1 MSKKKTFEVA
11 LSELQS
17 IIEELES
24 GSSSLDR
31 MLKLFEDGNDE
42 AIDYVWTNP
51 NTERVGINLRW
62 IQSGITRVD
71 VPHWL
76 YGEKYSE

>member
-1 MSKKKTFEVA
+1 
-11 LSELQS
+11 
-17 IIEELES
+17 
-24 GSSSLDR
+24 
-31 MLKLFEDGNDE
+31 LFEDGNDE

>member
-1 MSKKKTFEVA
+1 MDDNNQSTKFEFE
-11 LSELQS
+11 LSELTHVQTK
-17 IIEELES
+17 IPVLVF
-24 GSSSLDR
+24 
-31 MLKLFEDGNDE
+31 KLFEDGNDD